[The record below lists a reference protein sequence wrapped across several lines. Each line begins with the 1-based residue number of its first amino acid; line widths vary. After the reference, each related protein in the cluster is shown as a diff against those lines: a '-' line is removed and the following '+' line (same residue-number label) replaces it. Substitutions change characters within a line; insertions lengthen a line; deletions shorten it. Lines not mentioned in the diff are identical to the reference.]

1 MLELKDFENGLV
13 DLVKDIKF
21 ENRPN
26 PFQQKLKKDVTE
38 IRQESRVHV
47 AGDKSTNFHKMSPR
61 KYNEFLDKS
70 IQMEYK
76 KANPQAA
83 RDIRT
88 SHQKMVE
95 DLELQNRVFTNTIKA
110 ACRVLARFYRQLFCV
125 TDAKLTL

>member
-1 MLELKDFENGLV
+1 
-13 DLVKDIKF
+13 
-21 ENRPN
+21 
-26 PFQQKLKKDVTE
+26 
-38 IRQESRVHV
+38 
-47 AGDKSTNFHKMSPR
+47 MSPR

-110 ACRVLARFYRQLFCV
+110 ACRVLARCYRQLFCV